1 MNFNIDLKSIDLKN
15 ISLEDIKTKLQK
27 VEKKTWIKIGTVAGA
42 VVFFLIIFYGVL
54 NPIVNKK
61 KAQLDDMNKKIEET
75 RNFNQQIKSSKKKI
89 DKIKPQYDQ
98 YSTLFHTRAEV
109 EGLYQT
115 LSEFAGMN
123 DLVISKIEKK
133 EIKEV
138 SKADAIAKAT
148 GKKNKKKKKKK
159 KGKKKDVKKVENVAY
174 FTIPVDFEITGNF
187 LGYIKFKRQL
197 SLSQK
202 MLNFDKE
209 SIVVVKQKDTTG
221 AIKVNGTLTIVGL
234 ADDFF

>member
-27 VEKKTWIKIGTVAGA
+27 VEKKTWIKIGSVVGA

-89 DKIKPQYDQ
+89 EKIRPQYDQ

-159 KGKKKDVKKVENVAY
+159 KKKDVKKVENVAY

-234 ADDFF
+234 ADEFF